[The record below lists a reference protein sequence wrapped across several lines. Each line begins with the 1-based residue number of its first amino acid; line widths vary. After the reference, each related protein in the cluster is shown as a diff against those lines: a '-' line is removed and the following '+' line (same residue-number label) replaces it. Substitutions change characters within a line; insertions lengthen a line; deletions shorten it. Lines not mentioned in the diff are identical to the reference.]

1 MSTLSF
7 SLQRSSLALAQV
19 HRYLEATKA
28 GLTKCKSEPGLM
40 LKQID
45 GKATY
50 EGTDL
55 TGSDTSY
62 IVSLHDLLSSLEALM
77 EESLWIL
84 LPGQTKHLPAHL
96 EMRGRHTGGVFC
108 YSASRCRC

>member
-1 MSTLSF
+1 MKVKTAKHFYRMLRQQKVEICMLITLLDVLQHTSTLSF

-28 GLTKCKSEPGLM
+28 GLTKYKSKPGPM
-40 LKQID
+40 LKQTD

-62 IVSLHDLLSSLEALM
+62 IVSRSYESS
-77 EESLWIL
+77 
-84 LPGQTKHLPAHL
+84 
-96 EMRGRHTGGVFC
+96 
-108 YSASRCRC
+108 Y